1 MVDINIPSNG
11 FSKLKFIIVIYL
23 EYLLYKLL
31 NVLNIIKS

>member
-1 MVDINIPSNG
+1 MVDINSIQWIFKTEIYN
-11 FSKLKFIIVIYL
+11 IVKYL